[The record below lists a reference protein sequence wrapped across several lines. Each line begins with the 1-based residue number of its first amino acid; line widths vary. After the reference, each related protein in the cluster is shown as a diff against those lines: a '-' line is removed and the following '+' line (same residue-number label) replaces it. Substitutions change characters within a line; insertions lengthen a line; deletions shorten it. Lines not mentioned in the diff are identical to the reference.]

1 MSKMPL
7 PPTPERNRLRAAVG
21 LIPLIDTGLRD
32 GKLSEARV
40 RQMIA
45 FCHWAASGEVSDP
58 DLRDLQAQIQGG
70 LQRLDE
76 QINVSRIPAV
86 TAA

>member
-1 MSKMPL
+1 MPL

-21 LIPLIDTGLRD
+21 LIPLIDAGLRD